1 MYSMY
6 NEGKSAIT
14 ERFIRT
20 LKNKIYKYMTSVSKN
35 IYIDKLDDI
44 GNKYNNTYDSTIQ
57 MKRADVKSNTYIESS
72 QKINDKNPKFKLVIL
87 LEYQNIETFLQKV
100 TLEIGLKKSLWLKK
114 LKIVFRGLMLLV
126 ILKVKKL
133 REFRTEKLTRR
144 KVDKLYVKWKGFSNS
159 FNSWIDK
166 KDIV

>member
-44 GNKYNNTYDSTIQ
+44 VNKYNNTYHSTIQ
-57 MKRADVKSNTYIESS
+57 MKRADAKSNTYIESS

-100 TLEIGLKKSLWLKK
+100 TLEIGLKKSL
-114 LKIVFRGLMLLV
+114 
-126 ILKVKKL
+126 
-133 REFRTEKLTRR
+133 
-144 KVDKLYVKWKGFSNS
+144 
-159 FNSWIDK
+159 
-166 KDIV
+166 

>member
-1 MYSMY
+1 MYSIY

-44 GNKYNNTYDSTIQ
+44 VNKYNNTYHSTIQ

>member
-35 IYIDKLDDI
+35 ICIDKLDDI
-44 GNKYNNTYDSTIQ
+44 VNKYNNTYHSTIQ

-100 TLEIGLKKSLWLKK
+100 TLEIGLKKSL
-114 LKIVFRGLMLLV
+114 
-126 ILKVKKL
+126 
-133 REFRTEKLTRR
+133 
-144 KVDKLYVKWKGFSNS
+144 
-159 FNSWIDK
+159 
-166 KDIV
+166 

>member
-44 GNKYNNTYDSTIQ
+44 VNRYNNTYHSTIQ

-100 TLEIGLKKSLWLKK
+100 TLEIGLKKSL
-114 LKIVFRGLMLLV
+114 
-126 ILKVKKL
+126 
-133 REFRTEKLTRR
+133 
-144 KVDKLYVKWKGFSNS
+144 
-159 FNSWIDK
+159 
-166 KDIV
+166 

>member
-1 MYSMY
+1 MYSIY

-44 GNKYNNTYDSTIQ
+44 VNKYNNTYHSTIQ

-100 TLEIGLKKSLWLKK
+100 TLEIGLKKSL
-114 LKIVFRGLMLLV
+114 
-126 ILKVKKL
+126 
-133 REFRTEKLTRR
+133 
-144 KVDKLYVKWKGFSNS
+144 
-159 FNSWIDK
+159 
-166 KDIV
+166 

>member
-44 GNKYNNTYDSTIQ
+44 VNKYNNTYHSTIQ

-100 TLEIGLKKSLWLKK
+100 TLEIGLKKSL
-114 LKIVFRGLMLLV
+114 
-126 ILKVKKL
+126 
-133 REFRTEKLTRR
+133 
-144 KVDKLYVKWKGFSNS
+144 
-159 FNSWIDK
+159 
-166 KDIV
+166 

>member
-44 GNKYNNTYDSTIQ
+44 VNKYNNTYHSTIQ
-57 MKRADVKSNTYIESS
+57 MKRADVKSNTYIEPS

-114 LKIVFRGLMLLV
+114 LKIVFRGLMLWV

>member
-44 GNKYNNTYDSTIQ
+44 VNKYNNTYHSTIQ

-100 TLEIGLKKSLWLKK
+100 TLEVGLKKSL
-114 LKIVFRGLMLLV
+114 
-126 ILKVKKL
+126 
-133 REFRTEKLTRR
+133 
-144 KVDKLYVKWKGFSNS
+144 
-159 FNSWIDK
+159 
-166 KDIV
+166 

>member
-1 MYSMY
+1 MYSVY

>member
-100 TLEIGLKKSLWLKK
+100 TLEIGLKKSL
-114 LKIVFRGLMLLV
+114 
-126 ILKVKKL
+126 
-133 REFRTEKLTRR
+133 
-144 KVDKLYVKWKGFSNS
+144 
-159 FNSWIDK
+159 
-166 KDIV
+166 